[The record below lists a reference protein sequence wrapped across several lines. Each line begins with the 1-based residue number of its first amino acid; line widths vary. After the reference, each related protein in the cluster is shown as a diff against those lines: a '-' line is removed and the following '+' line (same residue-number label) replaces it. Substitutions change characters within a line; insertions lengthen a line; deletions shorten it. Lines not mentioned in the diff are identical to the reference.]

1 MSPTVQPSPLPDPA
15 SSAPAGRTLESLL
28 ACWVEWTGRE
38 GDGIRAGNWV
48 AVAEAQSAKRALQP
62 LLEQA
67 RESRPDWIPES
78 ESFLVLERR
87 NLEILR
93 EVRHLAGLEKDQ
105 LDRSRRSLAQLQRS
119 YVARMEPVWE
129 CSA

>member
-15 SSAPAGRTLESLL
+15 IAAASGPTLESLL
-28 ACWVEWTGRE
+28 ARWVEWTGRE
-38 GDGIRAGNWV
+38 GDGIRSGDWV

-67 RESRPDWIPES
+67 RESRPGRMPES
-78 ESFLVLERR
+78 ESFLALERR
-87 NLEILR
+87 NLKILG
-93 EVRHLAGLEKDQ
+93 EVRHMAELERDR
-105 LDRSRRSLAQLQRS
+105 LDRSRLTLAQLQRS
-119 YVARMEPVWE
+119 YVARTEPVWE